1 MHTVNRS
8 LLVSELPPLRLD
20 TYSVSEMEE
29 LQTGRLVGVEE
40 VVEIGKFYEL
50 LTLEAARGLSQAA
63 MPAGFLKEHGF
74 QVGTLLAYSESDKK
88 WFDLEALLA
97 SAVKE
102 S

>member
-50 LTLEAARGLSQAA
+50 
-63 MPAGFLKEHGF
+63 
-74 QVGTLLAYSESDKK
+74 
-88 WFDLEALLA
+88 
-97 SAVKE
+97 
-102 S
+102 